1 MNIEQFNNEID
12 ARLQT
17 YLDTCVNP
25 TRQSIATKRG
35 QLIEEVAY
43 DLLINHPLVE
53 NVDSQV
59 YDYDVDEFSKIDLV
73 VSLKNGKVVYI
84 PCARDLWLG
93 TSQQDR
99 LQLVYLKHKLWQE
112 NPGLF
117 PPNSHYCY
125 LCSDD
130 YRTFL
135 EAKTAKTAR
144 RKKKLQEVVKN
155 LSIPGTITN
164 IESLLEFINKVGQ

>member
-53 NVDSQV
+53 NVDSQI
-59 YDYDVDEFSKIDLV
+59 YDHDVDEFSKIDLV
-73 VSLKNGKVVYI
+73 VSLKNGKVIYI

-112 NPGLF
+112 NPSLF

-135 EAKTAKTAR
+135 GAKTAKTAR
-144 RKKKLQEVVKN
+144 RKKKLQEVVKD
-155 LSIPGTITN
+155 LSISGTITN

>member
-1 MNIEQFNNEID
+1 MNIKQFNEEID
-12 ARLQT
+12 ARLAT
-17 YLDTCVNP
+17 YLNTCTDP

-43 DLLINHPLVE
+43 DLLINHPLVL
-53 NVDSQV
+53 NVERQV
-59 YDYDVDEFSKIDLV
+59 YDYDVDEFSKVDLIV
-73 VSLKNGKVVYI
+73 ILKNGKSIYI

-112 NPGLF
+112 NPDLF
-117 PPNSHYCY
+117 PPDSYYCY

-135 EAKTAKTAR
+135 GAKTAKTAK
-144 RKKKLQEVVKN
+144 RKKKLQEVVER
-155 LSIPGTITN
+155 LSKYGTIVN
-164 IESLLEFINKVGQ
+164 IETLLEFINKAGQ